1 MGYDCVRH
9 ARMFFDRPD
18 FDLAAARPGT
28 FAIKPNEGMLDLL
41 RRDYAN
47 TAPMIFGTAP
57 TFDEIM
63 VSVSKIDAAV
73 NQIPRE
79 GEDR

>member
-1 MGYDCVRH
+1 
-9 ARMFFDRPD
+9 
-18 FDLAAARPGT
+18 
-28 FAIKPNEGMLDLL
+28 MLEPL

-47 TAPMIFGTAP
+47 TAPMIFGRAP

-63 VSVSKIDAAV
+63 VSISEIDSAV